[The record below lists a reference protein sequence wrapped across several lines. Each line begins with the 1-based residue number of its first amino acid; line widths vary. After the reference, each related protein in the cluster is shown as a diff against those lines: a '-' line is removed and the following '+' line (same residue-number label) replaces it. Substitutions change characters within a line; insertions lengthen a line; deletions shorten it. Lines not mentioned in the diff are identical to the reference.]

1 MKNIEIKLEIKYTED
16 SYKNLI
22 SNVHLNYNSFFTK
35 EIRLFTKLYI
45 LKYENIDSFY
55 IGEVNI
61 NNDLNGRG
69 IILMNKLVC
78 KQFYRNR
85 KINRWRL

>member
-1 MKNIEIKLEIKYTED
+1 MKK
-16 SYKNLI
+16 
-22 SNVHLNYNSFFTK
+22 
-35 EIRLFTKLYI
+35 
-45 LKYENIDSFY
+45 IDSFY

-85 KINRWRL
+85 KINR